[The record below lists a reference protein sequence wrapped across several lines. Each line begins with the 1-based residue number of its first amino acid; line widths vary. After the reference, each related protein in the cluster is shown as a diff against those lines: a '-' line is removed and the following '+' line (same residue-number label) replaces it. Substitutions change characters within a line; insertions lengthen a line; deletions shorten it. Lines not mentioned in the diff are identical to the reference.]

1 MKKVIAVACT
11 VLLAGIE
18 CGAPLSVFAQ
28 ERGTGAGTTTQVR
41 QNSSSPAVV
50 NPNPN
55 SQLGN
60 FFPDKSKGGETI
72 IKELEKI
79 SEMAQTPQSM
89 EKIQELEKR
98 GEKFFEQHLINQAL
112 ISWQEMYGMSLEM
125 KYAEGQGKALTN
137 MCRCYVEQGQWIK
150 AKYLGENAIEVLA
163 GVQDQQSLA
172 RARVALAQAYFGLDN
187 PVWATQQ
194 LDAALKVLTTSG
206 LNNPAEAARVMYLC
220 ANLCLQF
227 GKTKEGMR
235 FFQEG
240 ATYSA
245 QAGDLSKSVEVRIAT
260 VTSMIELG
268 WFTAAQEEANKLL
281 SLARSNPKYG
291 VVYLLPALQTL
302 ANAQYAAD
310 EFSSARKTYEQAYAL
325 YPKLDSRSISDISRA
340 NMDQGYAYCLAS
352 TGDLD
357 QARQYLLKALPVFK
371 AKSDAYN
378 QAQATNALGVFEVL
392 DGQPAKGIAYFMQAV
407 DFQPV
412 IQPKAPKL
420 HAIILQNMAGAEYR
434 TGAYRDAKSHLEAAL
449 NILANT
455 KEQQLKGRL
464 FQCLAETA
472 FKAADLTSAESYANK
487 AVGISERINDDGCLW
502 RSYLLR
508 ARLQLSR
515 QEIDLAKESL
525 KSAVS
530 YFRSP
535 QAGDFTTAD
544 SLAFPTSREDMAA
557 SLVQLMANQG
567 LTEQALLAA
576 EQIKEENFISEW
588 LRRGG
593 QVKPEDRDVYLEL
606 TTQRAR
612 IHAAE
617 VSATPDK
624 LVKEWQSWMER
635 FRSIVTANR
644 SLARLIA
651 PVPNSP
657 ADIIAAVQ
665 KTKATVV
672 EYLVGPESTMVFT
685 IDPLG
690 RISSTNLPVNRAKLK
705 TQVTTLLETGAKG
718 GAEEP
723 GSQGEK
729 LTLRALYNQLLP
741 ASVRQFLPTTADQM
755 VVFIPDGPLYNLPFA
770 ALIDEKGKFFVES
783 HLLSMASSM
792 SVIMDCPPE
801 YTADLSMLVA
811 STNSSSGGSEQT
823 ETAQITSAVGA
834 ERVTTL
840 TGKDASLTN
849 LEEQSK
855 GKSVVHFSAK
865 LPLIENN
872 PLRSVLPIFGDKDD
886 QGRKVTADR
895 LCGTPMAVDL
905 IVWSA
910 SSVNAKDVR
919 GNAVK
924 IFSRGLNYAGARNVL
939 MSLWWQPD
947 SQRIDELVS
956 VFNSKQAGLNPAQ
969 GLRKAQLAAISRDPS
984 LKSWAGFQLL
994 GPGY

>member
-11 VLLAGIE
+11 VLVAGIE
-18 CGAPLSVFAQ
+18 CGAPLSALAQ
-28 ERGTGAGTTTQVR
+28 DRSVTGGSTTQVR

-89 EKIQELEKR
+89 EKIQDLEKR

-112 ISWQEMYGMSLEM
+112 IAWQEMYGMSLEM

-137 MCRCYVEQGQWIK
+137 MCRCYVEQGSWIK
-150 AKYLGENAIEVLA
+150 AKYLGENAVEVLA
-163 GVQDQQSLA
+163 SVQDQQSLA

-194 LDAALKVLTTSG
+194 LDAALKVLTASG

-227 GKTKEGMR
+227 GKPKEAMR

-245 QAGDLSKSVEVRIAT
+245 QAGDLSKSVEVRVAT
-260 VTSMIELG
+260 VTSMIEMG

-291 VVYLLPALQTL
+291 VVYLLPALQAL

-325 YPKLDSRSISDISRA
+325 YPKLDSRAISDVVRA

-378 QAQATNALGVFEVL
+378 QAQATNALGVFETL
-392 DGQPAKGIAYFMQAV
+392 DGQPAKGIAYFMQAI

-434 TGAYRDAKSHLEAAL
+434 NGAYRDAKTHLEAAL
-449 NILANT
+449 NILTNT

-464 FQCLAETA
+464 YQCLAETA
-472 FKAADLTSAESYANK
+472 FKASDLTSAENYVTK
-487 AVGISERINDDGCLW
+487 AVGTSERINDDGCLW

-508 ARLQLSR
+508 ARLQLTR

-535 QAGDFTTAD
+535 QAGDFSSAD
-544 SLAFPTSREDMAA
+544 SLGFPTSREDMAA

-567 LTEQALLAA
+567 L
-576 EQIKEENFISEW
+576 
-588 LRRGG
+588 R
-593 QVKPEDRDVYLEL
+593 EL
-606 TTQRAR
+606 
-612 IHAAE
+612 
-617 VSATPDK
+617 
-624 LVKEWQSWMER
+624 
-635 FRSIVTANR
+635 
-644 SLARLIA
+644 
-651 PVPNSP
+651 
-657 ADIIAAVQ
+657 
-665 KTKATVV
+665 
-672 EYLVGPESTMVFT
+672 Y
-685 IDPLG
+685 
-690 RISSTNLPVNRAKLK
+690 
-705 TQVTTLLETGAKG
+705 
-718 GAEEP
+718 
-723 GSQGEK
+723 
-729 LTLRALYNQLLP
+729 
-741 ASVRQFLPTTADQM
+741 
-755 VVFIPDGPLYNLPFA
+755 
-770 ALIDEKGKFFVES
+770 
-783 HLLSMASSM
+783 
-792 SVIMDCPPE
+792 
-801 YTADLSMLVA
+801 
-811 STNSSSGGSEQT
+811 
-823 ETAQITSAVGA
+823 
-834 ERVTTL
+834 
-840 TGKDASLTN
+840 
-849 LEEQSK
+849 
-855 GKSVVHFSAK
+855 
-865 LPLIENN
+865 
-872 PLRSVLPIFGDKDD
+872 
-886 QGRKVTADR
+886 
-895 LCGTPMAVDL
+895 
-905 IVWSA
+905 
-910 SSVNAKDVR
+910 
-919 GNAVK
+919 
-924 IFSRGLNYAGARNVL
+924 
-939 MSLWWQPD
+939 
-947 SQRIDELVS
+947 
-956 VFNSKQAGLNPAQ
+956 
-969 GLRKAQLAAISRDPS
+969 
-984 LKSWAGFQLL
+984 
-994 GPGY
+994 

>member
-11 VLLAGIE
+11 VVIAGIE
-18 CGAPLSVFAQ
+18 CGAPLSALAQ
-28 ERGTGAGTTTQVR
+28 QKTVTNTVKA
-41 QNSSSPAVV
+41 NSGSPAVI
-50 NPNPN
+50 NNNPN

-60 FFPDKSKGGETI
+60 YMPDKSKGGETI
-72 IKELEKI
+72 IKELEKLT
-79 SEMAQTPQSM
+79 EMAQTPQSM
-89 EKIQELEKR
+89 EKIQELEKK
-98 GEKFFEQHLINQAL
+98 GEKFFEQHLISQAL
-112 ISWQEMYGMSLEM
+112 VSWQEMYGMSLEM

-150 AKYLGENAIEVLA
+150 AKYLGENAVEVLA

-206 LNNPAEAARVMYLC
+206 LTNPTEAARVMYLC

-227 GKTKEGMR
+227 GKPKEATR

-245 QAGDLSKSVEVRIAT
+245 QSGDINKAVQVRIAT
-260 VTSMIELG
+260 VTSMIEMG
-268 WFTAAQEEANKLL
+268 WFTAALEEANKLL
-281 SLARSNPKYG
+281 SLARANPKSG
-291 VVYLLPALQTL
+291 ALYLVPSLQTL
-302 ANAQYAAD
+302 ANAQYAAND
-310 EFSSARKTYEQAYAL
+310 YASARKTYEQAYAL
-325 YPKLDSRSISDISRA
+325 LPKVDARAVTDIARA
-340 NMDQGYAYCLAS
+340 NMDQGYAYCLIS
-352 TGDLD
+352 TGDLE
-357 QARQYLLKALPVFK
+357 QARTFLLKALPVFK
-371 AKSDAYN
+371 AKQDAYN
-378 QAQATNALGVFEVL
+378 QAQASNALGVLEVL
-392 DGQPAKGIAYFMQAV
+392 DGQPAKGMPYFLQALDLQAV
-407 DFQPV
+407 V
-412 IQPKAPKL
+412 SPKTPKL
-420 HAIILQNMAGAEYR
+420 HATILQNIGAAEYR
-434 TGAYRDAKSHLEAAL
+434 TGQFRDCKSHLEGAL

-455 KEQQLKGRL
+455 KEQQFKGRL
-464 FQCLAETA
+464 WQSLAEA
-472 FKAADLTSAESYANK
+472 ALKGADLTSAEGYITK
-487 AVGISERINDDGCLW
+487 AITIAERINDDGCLW
-502 RSYLLR
+502 RCYLVR
-508 ARLQLSR
+508 AKLQLAR
-515 QEIDLAKESL
+515 QELDLAKESL

-535 QAGDFTTAD
+535 QAGDFPMAD
-544 SLAFPTSREDMAA
+544 GLSFPTSREDMGTI
-557 SLVQLMANQG
+557 LVQMMASQG
-567 LTEQALLAA
+567 MTEQALLAA
-576 EQIKEENFISEW
+576 EQLKEENFINEW
-588 LRRGG
+588 LKRGG

-606 TTQRAR
+606 TSQRGR

-617 VSATPDK
+617 LTASPDK

-635 FRSIVTANR
+635 FRSVVTANR

-665 KTKATVV
+665 RTKATAV

-685 IDPLG
+685 IDPQG
-690 RISSTNLPVNRAKLK
+690 RISSTNLPVNRARLK
-705 TQVTTLLETGAKG
+705 SQVAALLEAGTKN
-718 GAEEP
+718 GAEETA
-723 GSQGEK
+723 SEK
-729 LTLRALYNQLLP
+729 PTLKNLYNQLLP
-741 ASVRQFLPTTADQM
+741 ATVRRFLPTTADQM
-755 VVFIPDGPLYNLPFA
+755 IVFIPDGPLYNLPFA
-770 ALIDEKGKFFVES
+770 ALVDENGKFFVES

-801 YTADLSMLVA
+801 YTADLNMLVA
-811 STNSSSGGSEQT
+811 SSTSGGSEQS
-823 ETAQITSAVGA
+823 ETDQITSAVGA

-840 TGKDASLTN
+840 LGKDASLTN
-849 LEEQSK
+849 IEEQSK
-855 GKSVVHFSAK
+855 GKSVVHFATK

-886 QGRKVTADR
+886 NGRKVTADR

-910 SSVNAKDVR
+910 SSVNSKDVR

-924 IFSRGLNYAGARNVL
+924 MFSRGLNYAGARNVL

-947 SQRIDELVS
+947 AQRIDELVS
-956 VFNSKQAGLNPAQ
+956 VFKSKQAGQGPAQ
-969 GLRKAQLAAISRDPS
+969 SLRKAQLAAISRDPS
-984 LKSWAGFQLL
+984 LKNWAGFQLL

>member
-1 MKKVIAVACT
+1 MKKVIAAACT
-11 VLLAGIE
+11 VLVAGIE
-18 CGAPLSVFAQ
+18 CGAPVSVLAQ
-28 ERGTGAGTTTQVR
+28 NHSGANTQVK
-41 QNSSSPAVV
+41 QNSGNPALVT
-50 NPNPN
+50 PNPN

-60 FFPDKSKGGETI
+60 YMPDKSKGGETI

-79 SEMAQTPQSM
+79 SETAQTPQSM

-98 GEKFFEQHLINQAL
+98 GEKFFDQHLINQAL

-125 KYAEGQGKALTN
+125 KYAEGQGRALTN
-137 MCRCYVEQGQWIK
+137 MCRCYVEQGSWIK
-150 AKYLGENAIEVLA
+150 AKYLGENAVEVLA
-163 GVQDQQSLA
+163 SVQDQQSLA

-194 LDAALKVLTTSG
+194 LDAALKVLTTAG
-206 LNNPAEAARVMYLC
+206 LNNPGEAARVMYLC

-227 GKTKEGMR
+227 NKVKEATR

-240 ATYSA
+240 ATYSV
-245 QAGDLSKSVEVRIAT
+245 QAGDLPKAVQIRIAT

-268 WFTAAQEEANKLL
+268 WFTAALEEANKLV
-281 SLARSNPKYG
+281 SLARSNPKDG
-291 VVYLLPALQTL
+291 VVFLLPALQTL
-302 ANAQYAAD
+302 ANAQYAAN
-310 EFSSARKTYEQAYAL
+310 EFSNARKTYEQAYAL
-325 YPKLDSRSISDISRA
+325 LPKLDSRQFSDIARA
-340 NMDQGYAYCLAS
+340 NMDQGYAFCLAS

-357 QARQYLLKALPVFK
+357 QARQYLLKAMPIFK

-378 QAQATNALGVFEVL
+378 QAQAANTIGVIEVM
-392 DGQPAKGIAYFMQAV
+392 DGQTAKGLAYFTQAI
-407 DFQPV
+407 DFQAV

-420 HAIILQNMAGAEYR
+420 HAIILQNVADSEYK
-434 TGAYRDAKSHLEAAL
+434 TGAYRDAKSHLEGAL
-449 NILANT
+449 NILATT

-464 FQCLAETA
+464 YQSLAETA
-472 FKAADLTSAESYANK
+472 FKASDLTSAETFVNK

-502 RSYLLR
+502 RAYLLR

-535 QAGDFTTAD
+535 QAGDFSTAD
-544 SLAFPTSREDMAA
+544 SLGFPTSREDMGA

-576 EQIKEENFISEW
+576 EQMKEENFISEF

-635 FRSIVTANR
+635 FRSIITSNR

-705 TQVTTLLETGAKG
+705 NQVTTLLEAVGSNGA
-718 GAEEP
+718 AEE
-723 GSQGEK
+723 GQGEK

-741 ASVRQFLPTTADQM
+741 TSVRQFLPTTADQM

-770 ALIDEKGKFFVES
+770 ALIDENGKFFVEG

-811 STNSSSGGSEQT
+811 STNSANGGSEQS
-823 ETAQITSAVGA
+823 ETNQITSAVGA

-865 LPLIENN
+865 LPLIESN
-872 PLRSVLPIFGDKDD
+872 PLRSVLPLFGDKDD

-924 IFSRGLNYAGARNVL
+924 VFSRGLNYAGARNVL

-947 SQRIDELVS
+947 TQRIDELVS
-956 VFNSKQAGLNPAQ
+956 VFNGKQAGLNPAQ
-969 GLRKAQLAAISRDPS
+969 GLRKAQLAALSRDPS